1 VRDAKEAKLLK
12 ESKDREK
19 AVQAAL
25 ELQEKRKKERAERE
39 QVEAAAKDKREKDR
53 QARDKAGR
61 DADKLEAQVRRIQK
75 EIDTQ
80 KRKLDETK
88 GERPKILEEEKFI
101 LEYVSKA
108 QANVAN
114 LRTVLDKIAAADK
127 AAEEAARA
135 AAAAAAAA
143 AKK

>member
-1 VRDAKEAKLLK
+1 MKKSYIYFVLPIAALVIFFFAFYWNAHKNYADREAAKVKAVRDAKEAKLLK

-39 QVEAAAKDKREKDR
+39 VIEAAAKDKREKER

-80 KRKLDETK
+80 KRKLEETK
-88 GERPKILEEEKFI
+88 GEKSRILDEEI
-101 LEYVSKA
+101 M
-108 QANVAN
+108 
-114 LRTVLDKIAAADK
+114 
-127 AAEEAARA
+127 
-135 AAAAAAAA
+135 
-143 AKK
+143 